1 MTDASSK
8 SEDLCTTRPDVPK
21 LQRAVRLLLVDDDPV
36 VLEALNLKL
45 EADGFVCATAT
56 DGLEALAV
64 LGQESIDI
72 VILDLQM
79 PNMSGY
85 ELIPEIR
92 RDYPHVGLI
101 VNSGEPEDE
110 FRRLNLPIDAY
121 LQKHAYSPELVTAA
135 IEQATQRLRSLSE
148 PACRR

>member
-1 MTDASSK
+1 
-8 SEDLCTTRPDVPK
+8 
-21 LQRAVRLLLVDDDPV
+21 V
-36 VLEALNLKL
+36 VLDALHLKL
-45 EADGFVCATAT
+45 EADGLVYVTAT
-56 DGLEALAV
+56 DGLGALAV
-64 LGQESIDI
+64 LGQASIDI
-72 VILDLQM
+72 VIVDLQM

-85 ELIPEIR
+85 ELIPKIR

-121 LQKHAYSPELVTAA
+121 LQKHAYSPEFLTTA
-135 IEQATQRLRSLSE
+135 IEQAMQRLAPLRG